1 MKVDSELRFR
11 QLRLFAFSERRIAM
25 IRIPVSQF
33 GVPVSTNYL
42 TLHSIPCRSHPTRPS
57 AYRPTRRRRR
67 SPFSVEDVQSLCRT
81 PTKLVFRSSRLNEES
96 SSMSEDEEVDGEG
109 NPVANWQDTLIFVM
123 RLPFLY
129 ASTLAATNDQ
139 WLQQRNRSKWWSRG
153 YFPKVNLTRF
163 C

>member
-1 MKVDSELRFR
+1 
-11 QLRLFAFSERRIAM
+11 
-25 IRIPVSQF
+25 
-33 GVPVSTNYL
+33 
-42 TLHSIPCRSHPTRPS
+42 
-57 AYRPTRRRRR
+57 
-67 SPFSVEDVQSLCRT
+67 
-81 PTKLVFRSSRLNEES
+81 
-96 SSMSEDEEVDGEG
+96 MSEDEEVDGEG